1 MRRKGKNSNRR
12 KVDDAPNNGM
22 HPTATRRISS
32 ISIWPGGGSCRA
44 LDGFLSVGRII
55 FRTMMQQGTIY
66 VLFNPA
72 MKGLLKIGKTTRLSE
87 TRATEL
93 SRATGIPAEFH
104 VVYEEEFNDVSK
116 AEQLIHSK
124 LDEYR
129 YNRNREFFQLSLKQA
144 IRVVMAVKEAERAAL
159 IDSSNIPT
167 KYNSYVFRS
176 ELQARWAVFFDML
189 YQLEYEYL
197 SEPYSLSSGASFQPD
212 FWLPSLKVF
221 VKVDSSEEQA
231 MADDLLR
238 AIEFSYGQPL
248 LYILGNP
255 EYESVYLLHANKN
268 LDVERDYGLTSEEG
282 RTELFE
288 HLREWGHWVK
298 FSFDV
303 WTRGIILVF
312 RELIPND
319 DAELSFAYR
328 AAANVTF
335 TGDLSESPMDWKYF
349 HEKIIGKH
357 EKE

>member
-1 MRRKGKNSNRR
+1 MK
-12 KVDDAPNNGM
+12 
-22 HPTATRRISS
+22 
-32 ISIWPGGGSCRA
+32 
-44 LDGFLSVGRII
+44 
-55 FRTMMQQGTIY
+55 QGTIY

-87 TRATEL
+87 TRANEL
-93 SRATGIPAEFH
+93 SKATGVPAEFH

-144 IRVVMAVKEAERAAL
+144 IRVVMAVKEAEKASL
-159 IDSSNIPT
+159 NDSSSMPT
-167 KYNSYVFRS
+167 KYNGYLFRS

-189 YQLEYEYL
+189 YQLGYEYL
-197 SEPYSLSSGASFQPD
+197 SESVSLPSGASYQPD
-212 FWLPSLKVF
+212 FWLPSLQVF
-221 VKVDSSEEQA
+221 VKVDSSEEQVT
-231 MADDLLR
+231 ADDLLK

-248 LYILGNP
+248 LYILGSP
-255 EYESVYLLHANKN
+255 EYESMYLLDANRN
-268 LDVERDYGLTSEEG
+268 LDVEREYDLTSEEG
-282 RTELFE
+282 RVELFE

-303 WTRGIILVF
+303 WTRECILIF

-328 AAANVTF
+328 AAANVKF
-335 TGDLSESPMDWKYF
+335 TDDLSERPIDRKYF
-349 HEKIIGKH
+349 HERIIGNR
-357 EKE
+357 E